1 MQALFTLTSSESK
14 RLLGKA
20 VASLP
25 EVQHAK
31 QNGYLV
37 VGRGSTN
44 AFILEELMNSPMD
57 KERYI
62 AGQIIKGVLCV
73 LGQDLRN
80 KPITF
85 HKGEVQA
92 VEPGSV
98 IDKMTPGDILIKGG
112 NAVDPFGNV
121 GVLMSGP
128 GGGTMG
134 QFYMALKAQG
144 VETIYPVGLEKLIP
158 SVEEAARYGGK
169 MALGRTVG
177 CRVGMACVADGRVI
191 TEIEAID
198 ILFGLKAVHYAS
210 AAGRGGGI
218 RHPACRGE
226 EEDVNRCLD
235 QIEGIRGNPL
245 CPPRRTLQD
254 LRRPLQLPGQDA
266 GRTARLSQIGRF
278 SGGGRSRPPPQPL
291 SPLPAEVLHRFRRG
305 NREPL
310 LFPFPDRLMGFQG
323 QAWDSAPGTF
333 RARKS
338 TRGQTF
344 FLLFS
349 LPWAYHPIRG

>member
-25 EVQHAK
+25 EVQRAK
-31 QNGYLV
+31 ECGYLV

-44 AFILEELMNSPMD
+44 AFVLEELMKSPMD
-57 KERYI
+57 KERYV

-80 KPITF
+80 KPVTF
-85 HKGEVQA
+85 QQGQVQA

-98 IDKMTPGDILIKGG
+98 IDKMTHGDIMIKGA

-121 GVLMSGP
+121 GVLMAGP

-169 MALGRTVG
+169 TALGRTVG

-210 AAGRGGGI
+210 GGWGG
-218 RHPACRGE
+218 AEGSVTLVVEGE
-226 EEDVNRCLD
+226 DEDVNGCVD
-235 QIEGIRGNPL
+235 MIEGIKGEP
-245 CPPRRTLQD
+245 
-254 LRRPLQLPGQDA
+254 
-266 GRTARLSQIGRF
+266 
-278 SGGGRSRPPPQPL
+278 
-291 SPLPAEVLHRFRRG
+291 PLPAAKG
-305 NREPL
+305 PCKTC
-310 LFPFPDRLMGFQG
+310 G
-323 QAWDSAPGTF
+323 APCSFKG
-333 RARKS
+333 KS
-338 TRGQTF
+338 PEE
-344 FLLFS
+344 
-349 LPWAYHPIRG
+349 LPAYLR